1 MLSPDRH
8 PTPRPSA
15 LPLVL
20 AGSALALALWSAADR
35 FSWFRPSPKLEPRT
49 ITPRGALSDYERTLT
64 EVFEE
69 NAPSV
74 VHITTEASLRDYWG
88 RIRSYQDGSGSGFVW
103 DASGTIVTNDHVVA
117 GKERVKVAL
126 LDELFDA
133 EVIRRSPR
141 HDLAVL
147 RLSSVPPG
155 LRPIPIGTS
164 ADLKVGQT
172 AVAIGNPFGLEQT
185 LSTGVISALD
195 RTIATRLGTSLGGV
209 IQIDADIN
217 PGNSGGP
224 LLDSAGRL
232 IGVNTAIYSPTGSSA
247 GIGFAVPVDTVNQV
261 VPALIAGEEFRA
273 QLGIMGERTALPP
286 ETGYRSGVAVVELVG
301 DTAREAGLRA
311 FADSGTLGDVI
322 VGIDGRRVDSTAG
335 IRAAL
340 SDKAQGERVAI
351 RVIRFEGARPLRF
364 RELDLVAELN

>member
-1 MLSPDRH
+1 M
-8 PTPRPSA
+8 
-15 LPLVL
+15 
-20 AGSALALALWSAADR
+20 
-35 FSWFRPSPKLEPRT
+35 
-49 ITPRGALSDYERTLT
+49 
-64 EVFEE
+64 
-69 NAPSV
+69 
-74 VHITTEASLRDYWG
+74 
-88 RIRSYQDGSGSGFVW
+88 
-103 DASGTIVTNDHVVA
+103 
-117 GKERVKVAL
+117 
-126 LDELFDA
+126 
-133 EVIRRSPR
+133 
-141 HDLAVL
+141 
-147 RLSSVPPG
+147 
-155 LRPIPIGTS
+155 
-164 ADLKVGQT
+164 
-172 AVAIGNPFGLEQT
+172 
-185 LSTGVISALD
+185 
-195 RTIATRLGTSLGGV
+195 

-335 IRAAL
+335 IRVAL
-340 SDKAQGERVAI
+340 RDKAQGERVAI

-364 RELDLVAELN
+364 RELDLVADLN

>member
-1 MLSPDRH
+1 MAERFEPSGRAALEFETGIVYLRDSRRCFSIQAGPVLSPDRH

-155 LRPIPIGTS
+155 LR
-164 ADLKVGQT
+164 
-172 AVAIGNPFGLEQT
+172 
-185 LSTGVISALD
+185 
-195 RTIATRLGTSLGGV
+195 
-209 IQIDADIN
+209 
-217 PGNSGGP
+217 
-224 LLDSAGRL
+224 
-232 IGVNTAIYSPTGSSA
+232 
-247 GIGFAVPVDTVNQV
+247 
-261 VPALIAGEEFRA
+261 
-273 QLGIMGERTALPP
+273 
-286 ETGYRSGVAVVELVG
+286 
-301 DTAREAGLRA
+301 
-311 FADSGTLGDVI
+311 
-322 VGIDGRRVDSTAG
+322 
-335 IRAAL
+335 
-340 SDKAQGERVAI
+340 
-351 RVIRFEGARPLRF
+351 RF
-364 RELDLVAELN
+364 RSVRPRI